1 MKRSFFGRV
10 KDGFNRLKKNRILYT
25 FLVTV
30 LAFNMVIVT
39 SFAWLTMSRR
49 TTVDKLGMGLAV
61 DDTSAVYE
69 AYMYD
74 LETGKGTNLH
84 KEIEKDE
91 NGETILDENGL
102 PKKKVEPLTI
112 TNIDL
117 NQYDTIFK
125 AQNKYTP
132 VFARI
137 KITRSE
143 AMPTAGKIYITIERE
158 SKTTE
163 QMDKEKEGL
172 LTEYT
177 SSIVRFTG
185 FVIPDKADRDVEE
198 NARSKGEDPIDALY
212 NFINSSIIDEVN
224 QKTRFEVVEDY
235 KGNEYSYSKTFVS
248 SEPLEKA
255 TGTKDHTHKKTN
267 SITIEVEYSSNDW
280 YVVVDNGAMLE
291 ILNVYLYMTYDP
303 NLIDCYM
310 EDHGGGALSL
320 DDKFID
326 FENDMTRVT
335 VSYEKATN

>member
-39 SFAWLTMSRR
+39 SFAWLTLNRKTDVNNM
-49 TTVDKLGMGLAV
+49 GMGLAV

-102 PKKKVEPLTI
+102 PKKKVEPLTV

-117 NQYDTIFK
+117 NQYDTIF
-125 AQNKYTP
+125 QGRNKYTP
-132 VFARI
+132 VFAKI
-137 KITRSE
+137 KITRSG
-143 AMPTAGKIYITIERE
+143 AMLKDGKVYITIERDE
-158 SKTTE
+158 TKANPKETE
-163 QMDKEKEGL
+163 LVQKGAL
-172 LTEYT
+172 SSFT
-177 SSIVRFTG
+177 SSILRFTG
-185 FVIPDKADRDVEE
+185 FVIPNKADLDVEK
-198 NARSKGEDPIDALY
+198 NAADPIDALY
-212 NFINSSIIDEVN
+212 NFINSSIIDEG
-224 QKTRFEVVEDY
+224 KTRFEVVEDY

-248 SEPLEKA
+248 SEPLEKT
-255 TGTKDHTHKKTN
+255 TGTRDHTHKKTN
-267 SITIEVEYSSNDW
+267 FITIEVEYSSNDW
-280 YVVVDNGAMLE
+280 YVVVDNGATLE

-310 EDHGGGALSL
+310 EDHGGGSISL
-320 DDKFID
+320 EDTSVS

>member
-1 MKRSFFGRV
+1 MKRNILGTIKNFF
-10 KDGFNRLKKNRILYT
+10 DNLKKNRLLYSI
-25 FLVTV
+25 FVTAV
-30 LAFNMVIVT
+30 AFNLVIIS
-39 SFAWLTMSRR
+39 SFAWLTLNRKTGVGQMGMS
-49 TTVDKLGMGLAV
+49 LAV

-74 LETGKGTNLH
+74 LETGQGTNLH
-84 KEIEKDE
+84 KEIVVDE
-91 NGETILDENGL
+91 NGNTTV
-102 PKKKVEPLTI
+102 KTEPLTV

-235 KGNEYSYSKTFVS
+235 KGNEYAYSRTFVS